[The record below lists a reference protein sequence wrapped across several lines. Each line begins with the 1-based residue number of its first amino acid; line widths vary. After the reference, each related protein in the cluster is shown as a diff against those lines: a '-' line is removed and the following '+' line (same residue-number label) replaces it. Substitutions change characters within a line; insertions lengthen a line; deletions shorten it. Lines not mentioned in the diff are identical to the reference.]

1 MYGMLLESVQHFIQL
16 EYGEE
21 TWLAILESVGY
32 RNTVFRT
39 HHIYPDELIMKLA
52 DAAVTLVANGS
63 TRQDFL
69 RFFGRCF
76 VRYFSHYGYEKF
88 IKVCG
93 RYFCDFLTGIDNIH
107 LQMRYMYP
115 KMVSPSM
122 YISHEDAEGVLL
134 HYRTT
139 RNGFCPY
146 LIGQLHQI
154 AHDFYG
160 IQLTVEELTKTP
172 FNKEEGYQFRF
183 RLNFDNRDYMTGR
196 SACNGSLELGRINIS
211 SRGSAGTMA
220 SEKALASLSSS
231 ILMQLFPFTL
241 VFRPDLQIIAVGR
254 QLKQMFPDNA
264 LVGQALPDVAR
275 VRRPKLLFTWDNLYS
290 LQKVLC
296 EMELLPAIRTA
307 KKNARHLAASKAD
320 SNAVANKEAKEE
332 NRRLMLQ
339 GQLRYLS
346 DWNAMIFLCNPL
358 INNLEDMDGMG
369 LTINDLS
376 LHGHGRD
383 MVMAGWQH
391 NSRLEDMYERAEER
405 SQQLQQT
412 YELQDEWK
420 KRGDKLLYSMIPQ
433 SVADT
438 LRSGTDPVDT
448 CQAFES
454 ITVLFVELA
463 NIDEITATNPMEAVS
478 CMNAVFSCFDNII
491 DQHNVYKV
499 ETVGKVYMV
508 VGGAPETNE
517 THVKDV
523 AMVALSFRDEIDKM
537 VKDTKMSVHIRIG
550 FHTGSAVAGV
560 VGKKMPRYCFFGDT
574 INTAA
579 RMQTTS
585 LPGKIHISQNSFCR
599 LHNFNGF
606 VFEMRGTVFVKV
618 QGTDTYTSLRFLD
631 ESWFSVLLFSIL
643 QLVPHV

>member
-21 TWLAILESVGY
+21 TWLGILESVGY

-52 DAAVTLVANGS
+52 DAAVKLVANGS

-122 YISHEDAEGVLL
+122 YISHEDSEGVVL

-154 AHDFYG
+154 ANDFYG
-160 IQLTVEELTKTP
+160 IQLAVEELPNTT
-172 FNKEEGYQFRF
+172 FSQEESYQFRF
-183 RLNFDNRDYMTGR
+183 RLNFDNRDYMAGR
-196 SACNGSLELGRINIS
+196 AACNGSLELGRINIS
-211 SRGSAGTMA
+211 NRVSVKTIAA
-220 SEKALASLSSS
+220 EKALTSLSSS

-241 VFRPDLQIIAVGR
+241 VFRPSLKIISAGR
-254 QLKQMFPDNA
+254 QLKNMFPGNT
-264 LVGQALPDVAR
+264 LIGQALPDVAR
-275 VRRPKLLFTWDNLYS
+275 IRRPKLLFTWDNLYN

-296 EMELLPAIRTA
+296 EMEILPTSQTER
-307 KKNARHLAASKAD
+307 KNTRHLAPEKGD
-320 SNAVANKEAKEE
+320 AVVNKVAKEE
-332 NRRLMLQ
+332 NRRLLLQ

-346 DWNAMIFLCNPL
+346 DWDAMIFLCNPL

-369 LTINDLS
+369 LTVNDLS

-391 NSRLEDMYERAEER
+391 NSRLEDLYERAEER

-412 YELQDEWK
+412 YELHDEWK

-433 SVADT
+433 SVADS

-448 CQAFES
+448 CQGTRILCAFES

-463 NIDEITATNPMEAVS
+463 NIDEITATSPMEAVS
-478 CMNAVFSCFDNII
+478 CMNSVFSCFDNII
-491 DQHNVYKV
+491 DQHSVYKV

-517 THVKDV
+517 THVRDV
-523 AMVALSFRDEIDKM
+523 AMVAISFRDEIEKI
-537 VKDTKMSVHIRIG
+537 VNSCEMSVHIRIG

-560 VGKKMPRYCFFGDT
+560 VGRKMPRYCFFGDT

-585 LPGKIHISQNSFCR
+585 LPGKIHISHNSFCH
-599 LHNFNGF
+599 LQKLEGF
-606 VFEMRGTVFVKV
+606 VCELRGTVLVK
-618 QGTDTYTSLRFLD
+618 GKGEMNTHWLLRYELP
-631 ESWFSVLLFSIL
+631 SVGE
-643 QLVPHV
+643 PE